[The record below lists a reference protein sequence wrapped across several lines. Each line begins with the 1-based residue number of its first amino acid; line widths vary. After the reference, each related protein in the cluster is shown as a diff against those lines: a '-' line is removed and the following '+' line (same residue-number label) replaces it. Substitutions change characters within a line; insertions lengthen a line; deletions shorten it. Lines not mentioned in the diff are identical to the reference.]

1 MYRYTLTPNM
11 KDWSF
16 MEMYIHV
23 RDDMN
28 QVLAFNPNTYGKFE
42 PVRNS
47 QPDTQR
53 MTDIFL
59 LIAHFLYKLILTSTF
74 LIIC

>member
-1 MYRYTLTPNM
+1 
-11 KDWSF
+11 

-59 LIAHFLYKLILTSTF
+59 LIAHFLHKLVL
-74 LIIC
+74 